1 MNAKYTFFIGLN
13 DKDTK
18 TQIISTVDAYHI
30 IENVFAAN
38 GTDCTITGGRGVYTH
53 ESGQIVTEETLC
65 VTVFEFGDKVP
76 VKSICDNLK
85 SALNQES
92 IAVERAETESALY

>member
-1 MNAKYTFFIGLN
+1 MTAKYTFFIGLN

-18 TQIISTVDAYHI
+18 QQIVSTVDAYHVV
-30 IENVFAAN
+30 ENIFSAH

-53 ESGQIVTEETLC
+53 ENGTVVVEETLC
-65 VTVFEFGDKVP
+65 VTVFEFGAAIP
-76 VKSICDNLK
+76 VKAICDSIK

-92 IAVERAETESALY
+92 VAVERAETESALY

>member
-1 MNAKYTFFIGLN
+1 MTAKYTFFVGLN

-18 TQIISTVDAYHI
+18 QQVVSTVDAYHI
-30 IENVFAAN
+30 VENVFTAH

-53 ESGQIVTEETLC
+53 ESGDIVVEETLC
-65 VTVFEFGDKVP
+65 VTVFEFDSSVP
-76 VKSICDNLK
+76 VQSICDTLK
-85 SALNQES
+85 KALNQES

>member
-1 MNAKYTFFIGLN
+1 MTAKYTFFIGLN

-18 TQIISTVDAYHI
+18 QQIVSTVDAYHVV
-30 IENVFAAN
+30 ENIFAAH

-53 ESGQIVTEETLC
+53 ENGQIVTEETLC
-65 VTVFEFGDKVP
+65 VTVFEFGSAIQ
-76 VKSICDNLK
+76 VKAICDSVK

-92 IAVERAETESALY
+92 VAVERTETESALY